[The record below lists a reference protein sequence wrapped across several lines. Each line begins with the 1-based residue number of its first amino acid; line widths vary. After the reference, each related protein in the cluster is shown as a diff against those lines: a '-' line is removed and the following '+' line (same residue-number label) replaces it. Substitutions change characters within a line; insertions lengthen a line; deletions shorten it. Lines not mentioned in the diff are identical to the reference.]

1 MKNIFVS
8 HAKDDKSIAKKL
20 VSKLESSGLQCY
32 VSSRDKASGNTE
44 ELLANSN
51 IFIFILSKNAQKS
64 DEVNDQLKLAVE
76 NDCQIIPFKNGTIE
90 NSLGMQYI
98 LHSLEWVDAHGD
110 GFDEAFEILLEII
123 EEYSGEKTVKPKQI
137 KKVSKPE
144 NEGDFTIQKSHLYI
158 IIAILSAVLIYLLVF
173 KNSSEGNNNSTQN
186 NNVAQNNVAPPD
198 YVNDEIRTDE
208 EIIIGSWKM
217 TDYEDSRAMSA
228 EEKRI
233 TDENIE
239 AMKQQVLL
247 TYNADR
253 TFARAGFTP
262 QVQRGYWEYDS
273 KKRKIYLTPE
283 NVNQKE
289 EINIFNL
296 SEKEMTIVVTEIVQD
311 LQGNQETVTTKITF
325 QKQ

>member
-20 VSKLESSGLQCY
+20 VSKLESTGLQCY

-64 DEVNDQLKLAVE
+64 DEVNAQLKLAVE

-137 KKVSKPE
+137 KKVSKSE
-144 NEGDFTIQKSHLYI
+144 NDGDFTIQKSHLYVL
-158 IIAILSAVLIYLLVF
+158 IAILSAVLIYLLVF
-173 KNSSEGNNNSTQN
+173 KNSSEGNSNSTQN
-186 NNVAQNNVAPPD
+186 NNVAQNIVAPPD
-198 YVNDEIRTDE
+198 YVNDDIKADE
-208 EIIIGSWKM
+208 EIIIGSWRM
-217 TDYEDSRAMSA
+217 IDYEDSRAMSA

-233 TDENIE
+233 TDENVE

-253 TFARAGFTP
+253 TFARTGFTP

-311 LQGNQETVTTKITF
+311 SQGNQETVTTKITF